1 MKLFDYFAAGRA
13 VMTTPRSETARLV
26 RDHDA
31 GTVSADDGP
40 DSMAAAILELL
51 RDPQEA
57 RRRGANARAAAEREY
72 DWRVIGARLADEVL
86 ARIG

>member
-1 MKLFDYFAAGRA
+1 
-13 VMTTPRSETARLV
+13 VMTTPRAETARLV

-31 GTVSADDGP
+31 GTVSTGDDP
-40 DSMAAAILELL
+40 ASMAAAILQLL
-51 RDPQEA
+51 GDAGEA

-72 DWRVIGARLADEVL
+72 DWRVIGERLADEVL